1 MGKRF
6 EPQVKRNT
14 EMKHEAEWDTKKIA
28 GEYLPEKA
36 VCFPKG
42 FSVKYF
48 EVMPG
53 QVYLKL
59 KYGLGANCKCP
70 DCGSS
75 NIQFRGTQER
85 ETEIRDLPYFGR
97 GLSWTVDVPELR
109 CISCGRESFIPDFP
123 GFLEKGERIS
133 VRLKEFAVFLAEATS
148 CEGAARIL
156 EKMET
161 QISGDTIVRILKKEK
176 DSNSL
181 VWLTAAGA
189 VLKPVRRISEEQSWE
204 YARSLGY
211 YMEEEI
217 LCLNQEKR
225 IASMAKL
232 MEDVFVKGMVSPG
245 WKRTGTESIWKV

>member
-1 MGKRF
+1 MGVRF
-6 EPQVKRNT
+6 EPRAKRNA
-14 EMKHEAEWDTKKIA
+14 EMKHEVKWDTKKLE
-28 GEYLPEKA
+28 GEYLPEKT

-48 EVMPG
+48 EAMPG
-53 QVYLKL
+53 QIYLEL

-70 DCGSS
+70 DCGS
-75 NIQFRGTQER
+75 NHTQFRGTQER
-85 ETEIRDLPYFGR
+85 KSEIRDLPYFGR

-109 CISCGRESFIPDFP
+109 CLSCGRESFIPEFP
-123 GFLEKGERIS
+123 GFLERGERMS
-133 VRLKEFAVFLAEATS
+133 VRLKEFAVFLAKATS
-148 CEGAARIL
+148 CEGAARSL

-161 QISGDTIVRILKKEK
+161 EISGDTIARIVKKEK
-176 DSNSL
+176 NRNSL

-217 LCLNQEKR
+217 LCQDQAKHLS
-225 IASMAKL
+225 SMAKL
-232 MEDVFVKGMVSPG
+232 MEHVFVKGMTSPG
-245 WKRTGTESIWKV
+245 WRRTGTEIMWKS